1 MHVKLQDKYI
11 PNLPSH
17 PPLFFLFNLLFS
29 EGLKTIEKLTNP
41 RANDAKV
48 KKKKLG
54 KGKQLLIIILNH
66 NMDNK
71 KTIRTLERI

>member
-1 MHVKLQDKYI
+1 MYVKLQDKYI

-17 PPLFFLFNLLFS
+17 PPLFFLFNLQIIHIFSSGKLGKLYPLLFS

-48 KKKKLG
+48 KKKSWEK
-54 KGKQLLIIILNH
+54 
-66 NMDNK
+66 
-71 KTIRTLERI
+71 